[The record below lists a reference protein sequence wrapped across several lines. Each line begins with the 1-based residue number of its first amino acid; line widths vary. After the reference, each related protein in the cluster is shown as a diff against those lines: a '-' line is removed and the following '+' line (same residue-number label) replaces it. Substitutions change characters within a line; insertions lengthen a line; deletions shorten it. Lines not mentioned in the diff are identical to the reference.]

1 MVFGKV
7 PEARMKAAD
16 RLHRPVASIAV
27 GVGLEPGVD
36 GIAHEGRHRTPGA
49 LRPQTHGSSHV
60 IGELDLHSYH
70 VHTIADPSIVMSW
83 AQNPGATAAPLR
95 GADSC
100 TRRRPIPDAYDA
112 RGR

>member
-16 RLHRPVASIAV
+16 RLHRAVASIAP

-60 IGELDLHSYH
+60 IGKLDLHSYH

-83 AQNPGATAAPLR
+83 GPESGRDCCTTTRCGLMHETAANSR
-95 GADSC
+95 C
-100 TRRRPIPDAYDA
+100 I
-112 RGR
+112 